1 MSRTSPPP
9 MPMEVSV
16 AQLHQLNGLS
26 ALQETIT
33 LANKGINVLSVSPVF
48 PLQVIRLVIRPLWQ
62 EVTQAHS
69 S

>member
-48 PLQVIRLVIRPLWQ
+48 PSDPF
-62 EVTQAHS
+62 S
-69 S
+69 D